1 MTCVCMIHS
10 MTCVSPK
17 MFFLQCL
24 FTKEFANF
32 GNESDQVFLLYWPFS
47 QQSQTM
53 STYICSVEQQSHTN
67 IKLFVPIDIHTCS
80 RWMDNAILPSDTV
93 TYKPASGLLSLNV
106 IFASVQAP
114 PVLDSGKVSL
124 ICVKVLKTFI

>member
-1 MTCVCMIHS
+1 MHDLMTCVCMIHC

-32 GNESDQVFLLYWPFS
+32 GNESDQVFLLYRPFS
-47 QQSQTM
+47 KQSQTM

-67 IKLFVPIDIHTCS
+67 IKLLCLSTYIHVVGGWT
-80 RWMDNAILPSDTV
+80 MLF
-93 TYKPASGLLSLNV
+93 YLHM
-106 IFASVQAP
+106 Q
-114 PVLDSGKVSL
+114 
-124 ICVKVLKTFI
+124 